1 MEYLPYMDDGLVGKP
16 DEVMASIQAAIAQ
29 DMKAE
34 KPVIVKK
41 EQEKREKNVQETPM
55 QPKICMQHTQTF
67 PLSPYKIIIVLKYVR
82 SCTLPTTSSLK
93 EIILLLSPKSKR

>member
-1 MEYLPYMDDGLVGKP
+1 MDWWEKP

-41 EQEKREKNVQETPM
+41 EQEKREKNV
-55 QPKICMQHTQTF
+55 
-67 PLSPYKIIIVLKYVR
+67 
-82 SCTLPTTSSLK
+82 
-93 EIILLLSPKSKR
+93 

>member
-34 KPVIVKK
+34 KPVIVKRNKKKRK
-41 EQEKREKNVQETPM
+41 ECAGNADAA
-55 QPKICMQHTQTF
+55 KICMRIHKLFFYLRTK
-67 PLSPYKIIIVLKYVR
+67 L
-82 SCTLPTTSSLK
+82 
-93 EIILLLSPKSKR
+93 

>member
-1 MEYLPYMDDGLVGKP
+1 MDWWEKP

-55 QPKICMQHTQTF
+55 QLKSACAYTNFSFISVQNYNSTKIR
-67 PLSPYKIIIVLKYVR
+67 R